1 MSAAPASQSATVPEC
16 FPVAR
21 DLPSLGAR
29 GEGWAALQVAL
40 MGAAVAAG
48 MRGPDWPAK
57 ARGRR
62 RLGAGFAVLTGALLM
77 VRGGRELGS
86 QLTPFPKPIAAGG
99 LRDDGVYRL
108 VRHPMYGGGLLVM
121 AGWALASSPLAL
133 APLAVAAPFL
143 DLKRRREE
151 AWLVQEHPAYEE
163 YRAQVPHRFIPF
175 VW

>member
-1 MSAAPASQSATVPEC
+1 
-16 FPVAR
+16 
-21 DLPSLGAR
+21 
-29 GEGWAALQVAL
+29 
-40 MGAAVAAG
+40 

-57 ARGRR
+57 ARGWRR
-62 RLGAGFAVLTGALLM
+62 TGAGLALLAGASMM
-77 VRGGRELGS
+77 VRGGGELGR
-86 QLTPFPKPIAAGG
+86 QLTPFPKPVAAGG
-99 LRDDGVYRL
+99 LREDGVYRL
-108 VRHPMYGGGLLVM
+108 VRHPMYGGGLLMM

-133 APLAVAAPFL
+133 APLALAAPFL